1 MQRKMIMENLTAK
14 QLEEKIGFGRYSV
27 KGGCCSI
34 WIGEFCFFLYIDTNI
49 NGGNKVFINIDN
61 TSSDFAHSID
71 LEKQYTTTDNVIK
84 DIRKQ
89 LKQLQKRITKALK
102 E

>member
-1 MQRKMIMENLTAK
+1 MENLTAK
-14 QLEEKIGFGRYSV
+14 QLEEKIGFGMYSV
-27 KGGCCSI
+27 KGRSHAL
-34 WIGEFCFFLYIDTNI
+34 WIGEFCFFLYIDTNM
-49 NGGNKVFINIDN
+49 NGGNKVFININN

-71 LEKQYTTTDNVIK
+71 LKKQYTTTDSVEK

-89 LKQLQKRITKALK
+89 LRQLQKRIIKSLK

>member
-1 MQRKMIMENLTAK
+1 MENLTAK
-14 QLEEKIGFGRYSV
+14 QLEEKIGFGRYSS
-27 KGGCCSI
+27 KGGCYAL
-34 WIGEFCFFLYIDTNI
+34 WIGEFCFFLYIDTNM

-61 TSSDFAHSID
+61 TTSDFAHSID
-71 LEKQYTTTDNVIK
+71 LKKQYTTTDSVEK

-89 LKQLQKRITKALK
+89 LMQLQKRITKAIK

>member
-1 MQRKMIMENLTAK
+1 MQNLTAK
-14 QLEEKIGFGRYSV
+14 QLEEKIGFGRYSA
-27 KGGCCSI
+27 KGGCYAI
-34 WIGEFCFFLYIDTNI
+34 WIGEFCFFLYVDTNM

-61 TSSDFAHSID
+61 TSSDFVQSID
-71 LEKQYTTTDNVIK
+71 LQKQYTTTDSVEK

>member
-1 MQRKMIMENLTAK
+1 MQRKVAMENLTAK

-27 KGGCCSI
+27 KGGTYAL

-49 NGGNKVFINIDN
+49 NGGRKVFINIDN

-71 LEKQYTTTDNVIK
+71 LKKQYTTTDSIEK

-89 LKQLQKRITKALK
+89 LKQLQKRITKSLK

>member
-1 MQRKMIMENLTAK
+1 MENLTAK

-27 KGGCCSI
+27 KGGTYAL
-34 WIGEFCFFLYIDTNI
+34 WIGEFCFFLYIDTNM
-49 NGGNKVFINIDN
+49 NGGSKVFINIDN
-61 TSSDFAHSID
+61 INSNFAHDID
-71 LEKQYTTTDNVIK
+71 LQKQYTTTDSVEK

-89 LKQLQKRITKALK
+89 LRQLQKRITKSLK